1 MSEAEPA
8 IVFQFDRQNYES
20 SSIVELKSRLDDIA
34 NVQVQEIIRR
44 ELLPPAV
51 FVILILVP
59 LYYFNKGFFT
69 KLGEKIGE
77 KLGEAIGEDLV
88 KAYKFFKKNA
98 IKVIQKT
105 KSGQTPMVEFRFTV
119 NNTEVSGF
127 VKSSEER
134 ILSRAFDTVEEL
146 FRISLKYIEEKN
158 LDLKTFAFNLNVEK
172 IIWEP
177 TYYITTKNEIY
188 RFDG

>member
-1 MSEAEPA
+1 MSEAKPV
-8 IVFQFDRQNYES
+8 IVFQFDKQNYEP
-20 SSIVELKSRLDDIA
+20 SSIIELKARLDDIV

-44 ELLPPAV
+44 EILPPAL
-51 FVILILVP
+51 FVVLILVP

-77 KLGEAIGEDLV
+77 KLGEAIGEDVV
-88 KAYKFFKKNA
+88 KAYEFFKKKT
-98 IKVIQKT
+98 IEVIQKT
-105 KSGQTPMVEFRFTV
+105 KSSQIPMVEFRFTV
-119 NNTEVSGF
+119 NHTEVSGF

-158 LDLKTFAFNLNVEK
+158 LDLKTFVFNLNVEK
-172 IIWEP
+172 MIWKP
-177 TYYITTKNEIY
+177 TYCITTKNELY
-188 RFDG
+188 RFGS

>member
-77 KLGEAIGEDLV
+77 KLGEALGEDVV
-88 KAYKFFKKNA
+88 KAYEFFKKKT
-98 IKVIQKT
+98 IEVIQKT